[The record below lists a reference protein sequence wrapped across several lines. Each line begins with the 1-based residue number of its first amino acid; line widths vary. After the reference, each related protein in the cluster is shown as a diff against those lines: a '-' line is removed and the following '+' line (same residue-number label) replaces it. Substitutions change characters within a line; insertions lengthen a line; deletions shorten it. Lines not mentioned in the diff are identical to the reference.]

1 MAVGP
6 PALLAPFLVVVPGTS
21 RGDFVWLPRESQ
33 HGYMVTGEQTVRT
46 LAFSIPAGFEQF
58 VVEAGEPAQARTL
71 PPPAQP
77 NFEKLGAAAAK
88 YGQEILGPLVL

>member
-1 MAVGP
+1 M
-6 PALLAPFLVVVPGTS
+6 VPGTS

-58 VVEAGEPAQARTL
+58 VVEAGEPAQSRTL
-71 PPPAQP
+71 PPPAQTS
-77 NFEKLGAAAAK
+77 FEKLGAAAAK